1 MPTKVVSPSAHSLF
15 LYTKE
20 LYIKKFLILIVF
32 ISLLFSCKNKS
43 QENYSEEGTIEI
55 NGTKLYYKVVGQGEP
70 FLIIHGGPGLNHKYL
85 FPNLQ
90 FLTDR
95 YQLIFYDQRASGRSS
110 LDLDTNS
117 VTIDNFIKDID
128 ELRNIFGIEK
138 LNIMAH
144 SWGGLL
150 AMKYA
155 IKYPENTKSLILIN
169 SVGASSGIS
178 TMANQKLAERFTIE
192 DSINRAEIIQTDE
205 FQKREP
211 NTIEALM
218 KIGFKHQFYN
228 TAFIDSLNLS
238 LNRDYIK
245 TSQLLQNLAKDLTEY
260 DFHSGL
266 KKIQSP
272 TLLIYGSHD
281 PLTELAGTRIHE
293 SIEKSEFKILG
304 NCGHFPFIEKLDEFK
319 TTVMNFME
327 VNK

>member
-1 MPTKVVSPSAHSLF
+1 MNKL
-15 LYTKE
+15 
-20 LYIKKFLILIVF
+20 LILIVF
-32 ISLLFSCKNKS
+32 ISQLLSCKNKS
-43 QENYSEEGTIEI
+43 VEVYCEEGTKEI
-55 NGTKLYYKVVGQGEP
+55 NGTTLYYKVVGQGEP
-70 FLIIHGGPGLNHKYL
+70 MLIIHGGPGLNHQYL

-110 LDLDTNS
+110 LNLDSNS
-117 VTIDNFIKDID
+117 VTIDNFIQDID
-128 ELRNIFGIEK
+128 ELRNTFGIDK

-155 IKYPENTKSLILIN
+155 IKHPENTKSLILIN
-169 SVGASSGIS
+169 SVGASSEIS
-178 TMANQKLAERFTIE
+178 TMANQTLAERFTKE
-192 DSINRAEIIQTDE
+192 DSIQKAEIIQTEE

-211 NTIEALM
+211 NAIEALM

-228 TAFIDSLNLS
+228 ISFIDSLNLS
-238 LNRDYIK
+238 LNKDYIK
-245 TSQLLQNLAKDLTEY
+245 TSQLLQNLAIDLTEY
-260 DFHSGL
+260 DFHSDL

-272 TLLIYGSHD
+272 TLLIYGSED

-293 SIEKSEFKILG
+293 SIENSEFKILD
-304 NCGHFPFIEKLDEFK
+304 NCGHFPFIEKKDEFK
-319 TTVMNFME
+319 TTVVNFME

>member
-1 MPTKVVSPSAHSLF
+1 M
-15 LYTKE
+15 
-20 LYIKKFLILIVF
+20 KKLLILIVF
-32 ISLLFSCKNKS
+32 ISQLFSCKNNS
-43 QENYSEEGTIEI
+43 VEIYSEEGTKEI
-55 NGTKLYYKVVGQGEP
+55 NGTQLYYKVVGQGEP
-70 FLIIHGGPGLNHKYL
+70 ILIIHGGPGLNHKYL

-110 LDLDTNS
+110 LTLDSNS
-117 VTIDNFIKDID
+117 VTIDNFIQDID
-128 ELRNIFGIEK
+128 ELRNTFGIEK

-155 IKYPENTKSLILIN
+155 IKHPENTKSLILIS
-169 SVGASSGIS
+169 SVGASSEIS
-178 TMANQKLAERFTIE
+178 TMANQILAEQFTKE
-192 DSINRAEIIQTDE
+192 DSMHRAEIIQTDE

-211 NTIEALM
+211 NAIESLM

-228 TAFIDSLNLS
+228 IIFLDSLNLS
-238 LNRDYIK
+238 LNKDYIK

-260 DFHSGL
+260 DFHSDL
-266 KKIQSP
+266 NKIQSP

-293 SIEKSEFKILG
+293 SIEKSEFKILD
-304 NCGHFPFIEKLDEFK
+304 NCGHFPFIEKKDEFK
-319 TTVMNFME
+319 SIVVIFLE
-327 VNK
+327 AIK

>member
-1 MPTKVVSPSAHSLF
+1 MNKL
-15 LYTKE
+15 
-20 LYIKKFLILIVF
+20 LILIVF
-32 ISLLFSCKNKS
+32 ISQLLSCKNKS
-43 QENYSEEGTIEI
+43 VEVYCEEGTKEI
-55 NGTKLYYKVVGQGEP
+55 NGTTLYYKVVGQGEP
-70 FLIIHGGPGLNHKYL
+70 MLIIHGGPGLNHQYL

-110 LDLDTNS
+110 LNLDSNS
-117 VTIDNFIKDID
+117 VTIDNFIQDID
-128 ELRNIFGIEK
+128 ELRNTFGIDK

-155 IKYPENTKSLILIN
+155 IKHPENTKSLILIN
-169 SVGASSGIS
+169 SVGASSEIS
-178 TMANQKLAERFTIE
+178 TMANQTLAERFTKE
-192 DSINRAEIIQTDE
+192 DSIQKAEIIQTEE

-211 NTIEALM
+211 NAIEALM

-228 TAFIDSLNLS
+228 ISFIDSLNLS
-238 LNRDYIK
+238 LNKDYIK
-245 TSQLLQNLAKDLTEY
+245 TSKLLQNLAIDLTEY
-260 DFHSGL
+260 DFHSDL

-272 TLLIYGSHD
+272 TLLIYGSED

-293 SIEKSEFKILG
+293 SIENSEFKILD
-304 NCGHFPFIEKLDEFK
+304 NCGHFPFIEKKDEFK
-319 TTVMNFME
+319 TTVVNFME